1 MYMYSSDGSGTK
13 CSAAAE
19 QRGRFKPTVAAVKQS
34 GVQPNSGRGVGVC
47 PHPTP
52 RPCVIHSCSKKH

>member
-34 GVQPNSGRGVGVC
+34 VYNPIRGGVWEYAHIRLRD
-47 PHPTP
+47 HA
-52 RPCVIHSCSKKH
+52 